1 MSKRAMKL
9 GVGDREETE
18 RMGALFQHVV
28 DAGVK
33 RIQIGD
39 KVFELSQPEEEKAAA
54 PAVGTLREEAEQTM
68 VTLLQ
73 RMRTSSKISG
83 PIQSYVDNLV
93 KMTNAVMPL
102 LSDTQ
107 GNLLTAE
114 KEDAAVP
121 PPLREDT
128 EKAARALLHMV
139 QGFAEDP
146 NETLRG
152 NGVLQ
157 GAAEMLQA
165 LLH

>member
-1 MSKRAMKL
+1 MSERAMKL
-9 GVGDREETE
+9 CVGDREETE

-68 VTLLQ
+68 VTLLKQ
-73 RMRTSSKISG
+73 MRTCSKNFR
-83 PIQSYVDNLV
+83 PINGYVDNIA
-93 KMTNAVMPL
+93 KMTTAITPL
-102 LSDTQ
+102 LLGLQ
-107 GNLLTAE
+107 ENRLTAG

-121 PPLREDT
+121 TPLREDT

>member
-1 MSKRAMKL
+1 MSKKGITLRFQS
-9 GVGDREETE
+9 REETE
-18 RMGALFQHVV
+18 KLEAMLQHVL
-28 DAGVK
+28 DAGVE
-33 RIQIGD
+33 RI
-39 KVFELSQPEEEKAAA
+39 KVGNTTFDLSQPEEEKAAA

-83 PIQSYVDNLV
+83 PIQSHVDNLV
-93 KMTNAVMPL
+93 KMANAVMPL
-102 LSDTQ
+102 LSDPQ

-114 KEDAAVP
+114 KEYAAVP

>member
-1 MSKRAMKL
+1 MSERAMKL
-9 GVGDREETE
+9 GVGNREETE
-18 RMGALFQHVV
+18 RLEALLQHAL
-28 DAGVK
+28 DAGAAK
-33 RIQIGD
+33 IKIGET
-39 KVFELSQPEEEKAAA
+39 VFDLSQPEEEKAAA

-83 PIQSYVDNLV
+83 PIPGYVDCLV
-93 KMTNAVMPL
+93 KMANAITPL
-102 LSDTQ
+102 LSGTQ